1 MKFRVRTTALL
12 LCVLLLA
19 VACMPVSAAYVSGR
33 EAMETLHTLG
43 LFQGTEKGFE
53 PERTATRAEAAV
65 MLLRLLGLEQ
75 EAEAAYS
82 AGAAECPFTDGGW
95 AAVWLGFAAREGLV
109 RGRTDSYF
117 GRDEAVS
124 AQDYATMTLRALGY
138 TEGTDFTW
146 SDALSFSDSIGLTH
160 GEYAAGGAFLREDL
174 ALISYTALTLHPNG
188 AADRLIDLLY
198 RRGAVSADKLMQTR
212 LANAVNSGK
221 RAYTAAELHEMSAS
235 AVLYIEV
242 YDKPEDLQSGN
253 YSGTGSAFLISPDGL
268 AVMCYHI
275 LEDTSYARATTS
287 DSRVFNVEEVLYY
300 HTEQDI
306 AVVRLSK
313 KDTAGNTVRFF
324 PWLALGDSDALS
336 NGDPVYTISNPLGMI
351 DCISDGLVSN
361 RSRTVDDPAYPCIQ
375 ITAPI
380 SSGSSGGPLLNAYGE
395 VIGVLFASFNKGE
408 NMNLAV
414 PINAL
419 RDVDLTAKGIS
430 VSAVREAV
438 NAKRASASLFASE
451 TELTVKVGETKDVVI
466 STDCPGQLGARFNV
480 DKKTVADCLWGDFVN
495 KQSCVLKVTGYD
507 PGTATVTVSFAPGY
521 GNEKAS
527 VKLTVKV
534 VE

>member
-1 MKFRVRTTALL
+1 MKFRLRTTALL
-12 LCVLLLA
+12 LCALLLA
-19 VACMPVSAAYVSGR
+19 AACMPVSAAFVSGR

-95 AAVWLGFAAREGLV
+95 AAAWLGFASREGLV

-117 GRDEAVS
+117 GADETVS
-124 AQDYATMTLRALGY
+124 AQDYATMVLRALDY
-138 TEGTDFTW
+138 TEGKDFTW

-188 AADRLIDLLY
+188 AAERLIDTLY
-198 RRGAVSADKLMQTR
+198 RRGAVSADRLMQTR

-221 RAYTAAELHEMSAS
+221 RAYTASELHEMSAS

-268 AVMCYHI
+268 AVMCYHV
-275 LEDTSYARATTS
+275 LEDNSYARATTT

-336 NGDPVYTISNPLGMI
+336 NGDPVYILH
-351 DCISDGLVSN
+351 
-361 RSRTVDDPAYPCIQ
+361 
-375 ITAPI
+375 
-380 SSGSSGGPLLNAYGE
+380 
-395 VIGVLFASFNKGE
+395 
-408 NMNLAV
+408 
-414 PINAL
+414 
-419 RDVDLTAKGIS
+419 
-430 VSAVREAV
+430 
-438 NAKRASASLFASE
+438 
-451 TELTVKVGETKDVVI
+451 
-466 STDCPGQLGARFNV
+466 
-480 DKKTVADCLWGDFVN
+480 
-495 KQSCVLKVTGYD
+495 
-507 PGTATVTVSFAPGY
+507 
-521 GNEKAS
+521 
-527 VKLTVKV
+527 